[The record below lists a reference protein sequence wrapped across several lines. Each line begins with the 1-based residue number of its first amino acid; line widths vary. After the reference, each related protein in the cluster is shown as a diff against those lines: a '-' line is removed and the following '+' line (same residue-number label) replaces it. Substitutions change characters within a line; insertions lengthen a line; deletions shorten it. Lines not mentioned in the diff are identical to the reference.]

1 MLLGLQK
8 EGVAFLF
15 SCFAGFSYPSP
26 VPGTPLS
33 WGAAALRIVVL
44 PEFYWETCS
53 GGGKFTRARASGIFR
68 VFVVTLSLL
77 PCNILGDSG
86 LQSGRWGVFTVT
98 YLSLCCHLSPFAL
111 FLFINRLHRLHGLFV
126 VARWGVL
133 ICAVVVIVSVAQRR
147 YLLCSYPPSL
157 RSFPL
162 P

>member
-26 VPGTPLS
+26 VPGAPLS

-68 VFVVTLSLL
+68 VFVVILPFL

-98 YLSLCCHLSPFAL
+98 LLPSSSIRPVAIYQQIKQDYTV
-111 FLFINRLHRLHGLFV
+111 FLLWLD
-126 VARWGVL
+126 GV
-133 ICAVVVIVSVAQRR
+133 
-147 YLLCSYPPSL
+147 
-157 RSFPL
+157 F
-162 P
+162 